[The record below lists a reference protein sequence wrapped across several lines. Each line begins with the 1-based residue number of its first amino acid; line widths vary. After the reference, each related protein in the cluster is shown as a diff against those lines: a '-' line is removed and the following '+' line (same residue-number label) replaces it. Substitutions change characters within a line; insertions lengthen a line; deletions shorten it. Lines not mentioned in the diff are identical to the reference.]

1 MDRERK
7 TEFSRYAV
15 DVSDPHDRLE
25 RRNIFF
31 RISRRSN
38 RLIFRFRFALPY
50 GVPMFRLDDRAE
62 I

>member
-1 MDRERK
+1 M
-7 TEFSRYAV
+7 EFSRYAV

-25 RRNIFF
+25 RRNTFF
-31 RISRRSN
+31 KISRRSN
-38 RLIFRFRFALPY
+38 RFFFGFRFALPH